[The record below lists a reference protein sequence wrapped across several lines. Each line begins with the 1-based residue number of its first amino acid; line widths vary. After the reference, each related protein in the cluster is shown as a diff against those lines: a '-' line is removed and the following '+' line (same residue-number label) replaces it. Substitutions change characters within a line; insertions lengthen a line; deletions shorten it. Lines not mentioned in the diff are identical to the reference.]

1 MICLVFLL
9 PVPPDSP
16 LVEVK
21 EQAVEGGE
29 VELTCSVPRS
39 RPAATLRWYRDRK
52 EIKGVI
58 PNAELSPCGNHLTN
72 KINIFPGKWNP
83 GISSSVGV

>member
-58 PNAELSPCGNHLTN
+58 PNAELGPCGIYFL
-72 KINIFPGKWNP
+72 GS
-83 GISSSVGV
+83 GIQAPLSPVGV